1 MKTGIAVVVSLLVAP
16 CALAGVP
23 NTLLYAQNPVPT
35 AGYVSSVFPEP
46 DFPSQRIAE
55 TIARPFGLILPA
67 RVYRIDWWGGVNSGP
82 GFDLSNIESFNITV
96 ATKFNGQ
103 ILMNETISIDDL
115 DVTLEFDNLGSP
127 DPAIHRFSYRINQ
140 NPPLFGSDAAILSI
154 AANYVDDVVG
164 QQRFLWALSDQG
176 DDDLFVNI
184 EGSGYAP
191 LNSGT
196 PNVAYALYGFA
207 PSPGAFALLGLA
219 GITAAR
225 RRR

>member
-1 MKTGIAVVVSLLVAP
+1 MKTGIAVVVSMLAP

-23 NTLLYAQNPVPT
+23 NTLLYAQNPVPF

-55 TIARPFGLILPA
+55 TIAPPFGLVLPA

-82 GFDLSNIESFNITV
+82 GLDLSNIESFNIVV
-96 ATKFNGQ
+96 ASQFNGD

-115 DVTLEFDNLGSP
+115 GVTLEFDNLGSP
-127 DPAIHRFSYRINQ
+127 DPAIHRFSYRINE
-140 NPPLFGSDAAILSI
+140 NPPLFNAEAGIISI

-164 QQRFLWALSDQG
+164 QQRFVWALSGEG
-176 DDDLFVNI
+176 DDELFVNQ
-184 EGSGYAP
+184 EGSGYIP
-191 LNSGT
+191 LPSGT
-196 PNVAYALYGFA
+196 PNVAYALYGFVPA
-207 PSPGAFALLGLA
+207 PGAFAVLGLA
-219 GITAAR
+219 GLTAAR